1 MAIGSP
7 RSGAV
12 EHALGD
18 LFSVF
23 DVRIN
28 LGDCAVPPHQIERT
42 GLPAS
47 NRTLHKGNTL
57 SAVNIP
63 HRERPANPPS
73 AACVDTVLLHRHR
86 SESWP
91 LFFLGGLFFAPAH
104 LDAVSAQL

>member
-28 LGDCAVPPHQIERT
+28 SGGT
-42 GLPAS
+42 S
-47 NRTLHKGNTL
+47 SL
-57 SAVNIP
+57 SDHGVQTA
-63 HRERPANPPS
+63 R
-73 AACVDTVLLHRHR
+73 L
-86 SESWP
+86 
-91 LFFLGGLFFAPAH
+91 
-104 LDAVSAQL
+104 